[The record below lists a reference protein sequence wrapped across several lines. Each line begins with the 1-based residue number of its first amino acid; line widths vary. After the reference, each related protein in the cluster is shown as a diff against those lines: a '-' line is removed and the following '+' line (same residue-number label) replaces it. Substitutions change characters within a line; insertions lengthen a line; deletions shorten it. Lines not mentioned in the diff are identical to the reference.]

1 MITISKVLVFLKRY
15 LNKHTRYTPYDTF
28 IPINNMYDTFIPINN
43 IDNIDTV
50 LSILTIPGEYC
61 KFDNKRTTTIIDN
74 RYVPSTV
81 DADESGTNKCFK
93 KV

>member
-15 LNKHTRYTPYDTF
+15 LLKQAYPVY
-28 IPINNMYDTFIPINN
+28 PVINN